1 MRTRE
6 VSRDRVEQLVL
17 LLYDIEGYTGYCDF
31 HTGRREF
38 KFVIDLT
45 RMVVNGCNSI
55 ITDFGGRPYNFTGD
69 GYLSA
74 FPQSHSEAA
83 LDAALAIQR
92 LARELK
98 RRGDFPKKDLYL
110 RAALHKGECPL
121 VKFDG
126 SENYTPIGRTPSKLQ
141 RIEGCARPGEI
152 FASEPV
158 IAPVKGKYKLEKII
172 GLYLKGITHQN
183 PIYKVHGKKG

>member
-1 MRTRE
+1 MRIRE
-6 VSRDRVEQLVL
+6 DRVEQLVL
-17 LLYDIEGYTGYCDF
+17 LLYDIEGYTSYCDF
-31 HTGRREF
+31 HTSRREF
-38 KFVIDLT
+38 KSVIDLT
-45 RMVVNGCNSI
+45 KMVVNGCNGI

-83 LDAALAIQR
+83 LDAALEIQR
-92 LARELK
+92 LSKELK
-98 RRGDFPKKDLYL
+98 GKENFPKKDLYL

-126 SENYTPIGRTPSKLQ
+126 NENYTPIGRTPSKLE

-152 FASEPV
+152 FASESV
-158 IAPVKGKYKLEKII
+158 IEPVKGKYHLEKII
-172 GLYLKGITHQN
+172 GLYLKGITNQN
-183 PIYKVHGKKG
+183 LIYKVHGKKG